1 MHIQMMRHRSLILW
15 LTVYA
20 ICMANVEASLVVHLR
35 TIYYPGNP
43 VEIFPLSLLS
53 HRDLFIELFRE
64 LATILMIF
72 SVAVLSVRE
81 KHRQFGAFLFVFGL
95 WDLFYYLWLKIIIG
109 WPVRWLEWDVLFLIP
124 WPWLAP
130 WITAAFIAVIMVA
143 GGFRMLMLDAKSE
156 MSGPGLVLLIAG
168 ILISLISLLLPA
180 WPLLVNGEAA
190 FRGYMPKGFP
200 WILYVTGYLLMAV
213 GLWTVIRGNTSRE

>member
-81 KHRQFGAFLFVFGL
+81 KHRQLGAFLFVFGL

-130 WITAAFIAVIMVA
+130 WITAALIAVIMVA

-156 MSGPGLVLLIAG
+156 MSGPGLVLLIVG
-168 ILISLISLLLPA
+168 ILISLTSLLLPA

-190 FRGYMPKGFP
+190 FRGHMPKGFP
-200 WILYVTGYLLMAV
+200 WVLYVSGYLLMAV

>member
-1 MHIQMMRHRSLILW
+1 MILW

-81 KHRQFGAFLFVFGL
+81 KHRQLGAFLFVFGL

-130 WITAAFIAVIMVA
+130 WITAALIAVIMVA

>member
-1 MHIQMMRHRSLILW
+1 MILW

-130 WITAAFIAVIMVA
+130 WITAALNVWSGFGLVDSGNPDQPDIPAAACMALAGEWRSGLSRVYAKGISLGTICFRLLAYGSRIVDGYSGEYVA
-143 GGFRMLMLDAKSE
+143 GMT
-156 MSGPGLVLLIAG
+156 
-168 ILISLISLLLPA
+168 
-180 WPLLVNGEAA
+180 GEC
-190 FRGYMPKGFP
+190 
-200 WILYVTGYLLMAV
+200 LQ
-213 GLWTVIRGNTSRE
+213 

>member
-81 KHRQFGAFLFVFGL
+81 KHRQLGAFLFVFGL

-130 WITAAFIAVIMVA
+130 WITAALIAVIMVA